1 MKNNYKKMEKIFYI
15 FNKYFCIFYIPF
27 MLIIE
32 LANFNIYP
40 MILFGTILLLE
51 LVLFLTSNNIS
62 VAKKLYV
69 FFMAIVLS
77 MNYSYIPENYHIFL
91 NIIAGVLMIYTIIN
105 YILIFQVIDQVKKL
119 NISDDKKDLYN
130 VTTYTKSI
138 NRITKDFIISYS
150 YQGKLNYL
158 ISEGEFFGLGKI
170 EKYLNENN
178 RILSSLTKNDMSLIK
193 LIEY

>member
-1 MKNNYKKMEKIFYI
+1 MKKNYQKMEKFFYI
-15 FNKYFCIFYIPF
+15 FNKYFCIFYIPI

-32 LANFNIYP
+32 IANLNIYP
-40 MILFGTILLLE
+40 IILLVTILLLE
-51 LVLFLTSNNIS
+51 FVLFLTSNKIS
-62 VAKKLYV
+62 VTKKPYL
-69 FFMAIVLS
+69 FFMVIVLS
-77 MNYSYIPENYHIFL
+77 LNYSYVPENYHIFL
-91 NIIAGVLMIYTIIN
+91 NIIVSFLFIYTIIN
-105 YILIFQVIDQVKKL
+105 YILIFQIIDQVKKL

-130 VTTYTKSI
+130 VTSYTKSI

-158 ISEGEFFGLGKI
+158 ISEGEFFGLRKI

-178 RILSSLTKNDMSLIK
+178 KILSSLTKSDMSLIK

>member
-1 MKNNYKKMEKIFYI
+1 MKKNYQKMEKIFYV

-32 LANFNIYP
+32 IADFNIYS
-40 MILFGTILLLE
+40 MILLGTILLLE

-62 VAKKLYV
+62 VTKKPYL
-69 FFMAIVLS
+69 FFMVIVLS
-77 MNYSYIPENYHIFL
+77 LNYSYIPENYHIFL
-91 NIIAGVLMIYTIIN
+91 NIIASILFIYTIIN
-105 YILIFQVIDQVKKL
+105 YILIFQIIDQVKML

-130 VTTYTKSI
+130 VTIHTKSI

-158 ISEGEFFGLGKI
+158 ISENEFFGLGKI